1 MLSRLAF
8 CRRCAN
14 ASNSGVV
21 RCAFEQDSGRN
32 RGKSRST
39 AGSDSGMLA
48 SVRLARYFPPSI
60 DAAVFCEPRPPM
72 VVIAQLVRAPDCGS
86 GGRRFKSAWPP
97 FTTLA
102 VFLEQRA
109 FFVALS
115 EDASS
120 EFPKFASVGNAFNL
134 TAADCESL
142 ENSVGTATRTA
153 TADGKKFSAQAAM
166 RCLFSVGSD
175 VTDIDGSDSTA
186 PCTSSNRGS
195 V

>member
-1 MLSRLAF
+1 MSLCRLAF
-8 CRRCAN
+8 CRQSAH

-39 AGSDSGMLA
+39 SGSDVGMLA
-48 SVRLARYFPPSI
+48 SVRVARYFPPSI
-60 DAAVFCEPRPPM
+60 DAAVFCEPRPFM

-97 FTTLA
+97 STTLA
-102 VFLEQRA
+102 VFLKQRA

-115 EDASS
+115 ADASS
-120 EFPKFASVGNAFNL
+120 VLAKSAVCPNACRA

-142 ENSVGTATRTA
+142 E
-153 TADGKKFSAQAAM
+153 KSAI
-166 RCLFSVGSD
+166 G
-175 VTDIDGSDSTA
+175 VTDSDIKLSA
-186 PCTSSNRGS
+186 
-195 V
+195 